1 VTVRLPNT
9 TVQDN
14 PSGRATWSR
23 AVVDALRGLVTQLSG
38 YLPLTGGTLT
48 GDLSVPDEAYG
59 VGWNGST
66 EVPTK
71 NALYD
76 KIETI
81 SAGGVSDGDKGD
93 ITVSGSGATWTIDN
107 GAVTLAK
114 QANMATASVVYRKT
128 AGAGAPE
135 VQTLATLKADL
146 GLTGTNS
153 GDQNSIV
160 GISGTRAQFDTA
172 CSDGNFLY
180 VGDVT
185 QYTDELAQ
193 DAVGAMVD
201 ASLTYVDAT
210 PLLQRAALTGDVTA
224 SAGSNATTIA
234 NDAVTYAKMQ
244 NVSAASKIIGRGSAA
259 GSGDPQELSLGLGLE
274 ISSTTLRLASGT
286 SFPGSPATGDI
297 FWRSDRNIEYVYDG
311 TRWVSTQIFMSQVF
325 SLSVGISASA
335 NLTSVP
341 IPFGGTYDMY
351 VLDYVVNSQQSAT
364 MVWTFDLYKFDGASF
379 TNIATTSTSGDTTG
393 NYTVHRV
400 NVNAVVTSAHDAF
413 QINIT
418 KTSGTGT
425 LFSGHTITY
434 RLVG

>member
-93 ITVSGSGATWTIDN
+93 INVSGSGATWTIDN

-114 QANMATASVVYRKT
+114 QANVATSTVFYRKT
-128 AGAGAPE
+128 AGTGAPE
-135 VQTLATLKADL
+135 VQTLATLKTDL

-153 GDQNSIV
+153 GDQTSIV
-160 GISGTRAQFDTA
+160 GITGTKAQFDTA

-180 VGDVT
+180 VGDG
-185 QYTDELAQ
+185 QPL
-193 DAVGAMVD
+193 
-201 ASLTYVDAT
+201 DAT
-210 PLLQRAALTGDVTA
+210 LTALASYNTNGLITQTAADTFTGRTITAGNGITVTN
-224 SAGSNATTIA
+224 GSGGSGNPTIA
-234 NDAVTYAKMQ
+234 VTGW
-244 NVSAASKIIGRGSAA
+244 VLISSTSPSAASSVDVNGLANYNEVLIVGRALTASSSGNRQVQVSVDNGSTFFTS
-259 GSGDPQELSLGLGLE
+259 SGDYVFLSTAAVETAATGMNH
-274 ISSTTLRLASGT
+274 STASTSARTIICHIKNTKGAVKACTLPNSSGT
-286 SFPGSPATGDI
+286 DWLFAASASDI
-297 FWRSDRNIEYVYDG
+297 NAIRVSNTAGTISGGPVYVYA
-311 TRWVSTQIFMSQVF
+311 R
-325 SLSVGISASA
+325 
-335 NLTSVP
+335 
-341 IPFGGTYDMY
+341 
-351 VLDYVVNSQQSAT
+351 
-364 MVWTFDLYKFDGASF
+364 
-379 TNIATTSTSGDTTG
+379 
-393 NYTVHRV
+393 
-400 NVNAVVTSAHDAF
+400 
-413 QINIT
+413 
-418 KTSGTGT
+418 
-425 LFSGHTITY
+425 
-434 RLVG
+434 